1 MSILDDLLNEANAR
15 ARRLPRAKWIASAM
29 LDDPALLHRVVYRQS
44 RSLWVGHLWALTFW
58 TDTLSAYVDL
68 WHERHDYFE
77 SQGTPAFDQVT
88 LAYARATITPE
99 REIPRFMRQ
108 RPGTF
113 YLRLPRENLFP
124 RLKQTP
130 SGDITPH
137 EWPWLYFYFA
147 EQSARGYFP
156 PEKAWPLAIAEAG
169 YWTALMLKTRN
180 TDETARLL
188 GMSGM
193 HFRAAIAKA
202 RRLAEWPDAE
212 NVQRTKD
219 EVLRRFEG
227 CRARVQP
234 VPPISEGA
242 PF

>member
-1 MSILDDLLNEANAR
+1 MSILDDMLNEAERR
-15 ARRLPRAKWIASAM
+15 ARRLPRAKRIAASM
-29 LDDPALLHRVVYRQS
+29 LDNPALLHRVVYRQS
-44 RSLWVGHLWALTFW
+44 RSLWAGHLWALTFW
-58 TDTLSAYVDL
+58 TDTLKLYVDL
-68 WHERHDYFE
+68 WHERHDYFKAK
-77 SQGTPAFDQVT
+77 GTPAFDQVT

-124 RLKQTP
+124 RLKAAP
-130 SGDITPH
+130 SAEIPAH

-156 PEKAWPLAIAEAG
+156 PDKAWPVAIAEAG

-188 GMSGM
+188 GMGGTK
-193 HFRAAIAKA
+193 FRAAIAKA
-202 RRLAEWPDAE
+202 RRLAEWPEAE
-212 NVQRTKD
+212 NVKRAKD
-219 EVLRRFEG
+219 EFLRRHEG
-227 CRARVQP
+227 HQTRIKPERIIP
-234 VPPISEGA
+234 EGA

>member
-1 MSILDDLLNEANAR
+1 
-15 ARRLPRAKWIASAM
+15 M
-29 LDDPALLHRVVYRQS
+29 LDDPALLHEVVYRQS
-44 RSLWVGHLWALTFW
+44 RSLWAGHLWALNFW

-77 SQGTPAFDQVT
+77 AQGTPAFDQVT

-113 YLRLPRENLFP
+113 YLRLPRENPFP
-124 RLKQTP
+124 RLKATP
-130 SGDITPH
+130 SADIAPH
-137 EWPWLYFYFA
+137 EWPWLSFTFA

-156 PEKAWPLAIAEAG
+156 PEKAWPVAIAEAG
-169 YWTALMLKTRN
+169 YWIALKLRTKS

-188 GMSGM
+188 GMKGTP
-193 HFRAAIAKA
+193 FRAAVATA

-212 NVQRTKD
+212 NVQRAKD
-219 EVLRRFEG
+219 EFLRRFEG
-227 CRARVQP
+227 HRTRQLP
-234 VPPISEGA
+234 ERIISEGA